1 MSEPS
6 EARQTRAEERAVP
19 ARMPHT
25 MMRLRLIVAVLCVM
39 SVAHAQK
46 EESSEVNLVVGGQKV
61 INAVGVQSY
70 SEGAPGI
77 VQIKVPED
85 GKRMVI
91 TAVRSG
97 STTLLLIYGNNK
109 QETIVINVF
118 ARSPQA
124 IRAELKTLLAGLTGV
139 DIREV
144 GGRVFLDGAVPSQED
159 LARIERITGMYGG
172 QVASFVTVDPA
183 RQRTNIKLDLH
194 FVQFRKNSSY
204 KFGLNWPSNIGSHQN
219 AQGSPSVN
227 FLYTYD
233 FLARAATQGQI
244 VIAEN
249 LLPSLDILGIR
260 GWAKI
265 NNVVSVITTNG
276 GMANYH
282 TGGEVNIRIATSL
295 GNSTLQK
302 IPFGVVL
309 HVQPRLDP
317 QSGLI
322 VVTIDAE
329 QSQLTPITG
338 QDVPG
343 RILTQTKTNV
353 HLKIGQ
359 SIMLSGF
366 KQQTESM
373 NATGIPGFMR
383 IPILGYL
390 FRSEA
395 GTSEDTENV
404 LFITPT
410 VIEHTSPDNQQ
421 RIEDALKR
429 YDKFGGKVVY

>member
-1 MSEPS
+1 MLISAVAAAREDETSEI
-6 EARQTRAEERAVP
+6 A
-19 ARMPHT
+19 
-25 MMRLRLIVAVLCVM
+25 
-39 SVAHAQK
+39 
-46 EESSEVNLVVGGQKV
+46 LVVGGQKV
-61 INAVGVQSY
+61 IPAVGVASY
-70 SEGAPGI
+70 SEGVPGI
-77 VQIKVPED
+77 VQIKVPES
-85 GKRMVI
+85 GKQLVI
-91 TAVRSG
+91 TAIKSG
-97 STTLLLIYGNNK
+97 STTLLLIYNNGK
-109 QETIVINVF
+109 QETIVINVY

-144 GGRVFLDGAVPSQED
+144 GGRLFLDGAVPSQDD
-159 LARIERITGMYGG
+159 LARIDRIVGMYGG

-194 FVQFRKNSSY
+194 FVEFRRNSSY
-204 KFGLNWPSNIGSHQN
+204 KFGVNWPGNIGAHLN

-233 FLARAATQGQI
+233 FLAKAATQGQV

-249 LLPSLDILGIR
+249 LLPSLDILGVR
-260 GWAKI
+260 GWAKVK
-265 NNVVSVITTNG
+265 NVVSVITTNG
-276 GMANYH
+276 GSAVYH
-282 TGGEVNIRIATSL
+282 TGGEVNVKIATSL
-295 GNSTLQK
+295 GNSQLAK

-309 HVQPRLDP
+309 TVQPRLDP
-317 QSGLI
+317 QSGLV

-329 QSQLTPITG
+329 QSQLQPITG

-343 RILTQTKTNV
+343 RILTSTKTNV

-366 KQQTESM
+366 KESTETM
-373 NATGIPGFMR
+373 NASGIPGLMR

-390 FRSEA
+390 FKSE
-395 GTSEDTENV
+395 SETEEETENI

-410 VIEHTSPDNQQ
+410 VIEHTSSDNQQ

-429 YDKFGGKVVY
+429 YDKYGGHVVY

>member
-1 MSEPS
+1 
-6 EARQTRAEERAVP
+6 
-19 ARMPHT
+19 
-25 MMRLRLIVAVLCVM
+25 
-39 SVAHAQK
+39 
-46 EESSEVNLVVGGQKV
+46 
-61 INAVGVQSY
+61 
-70 SEGAPGI
+70 
-77 VQIKVPED
+77 
-85 GKRMVI
+85 
-91 TAVRSG
+91 
-97 STTLLLIYGNNK
+97 
-109 QETIVINVF
+109 
-118 ARSPQA
+118 
-124 IRAELKTLLAGLTGV
+124 
-139 DIREV
+139 
-144 GGRVFLDGAVPSQED
+144 
-159 LARIERITGMYGG
+159 
-172 QVASFVTVDPA
+172 
-183 RQRTNIKLDLH
+183 
-194 FVQFRKNSSY
+194 
-204 KFGLNWPSNIGSHQN
+204 
-219 AQGSPSVN
+219 
-227 FLYTYD
+227 LYTYD

-302 IPFGVVL
+302 IPFGVQL

-317 QSGLI
+317 QSGLV

-329 QSQLTPITG
+329 QSQLQPIPG

-366 KQQTESM
+366 KQSNESL

-421 RIEDALKR
+421 RIEEALKK
-429 YDKFGGKVVY
+429 YDKFGGRVVY